1 MVIPMLSPRQRLIAG
16 IVVVVLAAVGAWALI
31 RFLSPDPP
39 RLVRMST
46 GAPDGAYHQFA
57 LKYQR
62 VLRDNGITLELQP
75 SSGSVENL
83 QRLQSGAVSVGLVQ
97 GGLGTGAS
105 TDLLADDSTTPLRA
119 LATVSHEPVWVF
131 SHSLDLTSGLG
142 ALKGKRVAVGP
153 PGSGNRQLAMQLLAI
168 YGLVDAQGRWPA
180 DTELLDLGGVAAANA
195 LQAHSID
202 AVILVAAAPAPAVAR
217 LLDNPAIRLAAL
229 DHVDGLA
236 RRFPFFQPVVL
247 KRGAIDPARDIPAR
261 DVPLLSTTANLVV
274 HDSLHPALAYLLLE
288 AARQA
293 HAPPGLFHR
302 PGDFPSPLAT
312 DYPLAEEA
320 DRYFKNGRPF
330 LQRYLPFWIANFVQR
345 LVLTLL
351 PLIAILVPVFKF
363 LPALLHWKERNR
375 LFRRYGELKFLE
387 HDMRSRT
394 LGDDEKA
401 AARQRLDAIEAEVSK
416 ARFPLDFSDR
426 VYTLRQ
432 HVDYVR
438 RRLED

>member
-1 MVIPMLSPRQRLIAG
+1 MVLPMLTPRQRLLASLAIT
-16 IVVVVLAAVGAWALI
+16 VLAAVGAWALI

-39 RLVRMST
+39 RVVQMST

-83 QRLQSGAVSVGLVQ
+83 QRLQQGRVAVGLVQ
-97 GGLGTGAS
+97 GGLGPGVQ
-105 TDLLADDSTTPLRA
+105 DPLADNADTPLRT
-119 LATVSHEPVWVF
+119 LATVSHEPLWVF
-131 SHSLDLTSGLG
+131 SHTLNLDAGLG
-142 ALKGKRVAVGP
+142 ALKGRRVAVGA
-153 PGSGNRQLAMQLLAI
+153 PGSGNRQLAMQLLAT

-180 DTELLDLGGVAAANA
+180 GTELLDLGGVAAANA
-195 LQAHSID
+195 LQAQQID
-202 AVILVAAAPAPAVAR
+202 AVILVAAAQAPAVAR
-217 LLDNPAIRLAAL
+217 LLDNPNIRLAAL
-229 DHVDGLA
+229 DHVEGLA

-247 KRGAIDPARDIPAR
+247 RRGAIDPARDIPPR
-261 DVPLLSTTANLVV
+261 DIPLLSTTANLVV
-274 HDSLHPALAYLLLE
+274 QDSLHPALCYLLLE
-288 AARQA
+288 AARAA
-293 HAPPGLFHR
+293 HAGPGLFHR
-302 PGDFPSPLAT
+302 QGEFPSPVGT
-312 DYPLAEEA
+312 DFPLAEEA

-330 LQRYLPFWIANFVQR
+330 LQRYLPFWVANFVQR

-351 PLIAILVPVFKF
+351 PLVAVLVPVFKF

-387 HDMRSRT
+387 RDIDTRT
-394 LGDDEKA
+394 LSDDEKA
-401 AARQRLDAIEAEVSK
+401 QALLRLDAIEAEIRH
-416 ARFPLDFSDR
+416 ARFALDFSDR

-438 RRLED
+438 RRLDG

>member
-1 MVIPMLSPRQRLIAG
+1 MVLPMLSPRQRLLASLAIT
-16 IVVVVLAAVGAWALI
+16 VLAAVGAWALI

-39 RLVRMST
+39 RVVQMST

-83 QRLQSGAVSVGLVQ
+83 QRLQQGRVAVGLVQ
-97 GGLGTGAS
+97 GGLGPGVQ
-105 TDLLADDSTTPLRA
+105 DPLADNADTPLRT
-119 LATVSHEPVWVF
+119 LATVSHEPLWVF
-131 SHSLDLTSGLG
+131 SHTLNLDGGLG
-142 ALKGKRVAVGP
+142 ALKGRRVAVGA
-153 PGSGNRQLAMQLLAI
+153 PGSGNRQLAMQLLAT

-180 DTELLDLGGVAAANA
+180 GTELLDLGGVAAANA
-195 LQAHSID
+195 LQAQQID
-202 AVILVAAAPAPAVAR
+202 AVILVAAAQAPAVAR
-217 LLDNPAIRLAAL
+217 LLDKPNIRLAAL
-229 DHVDGLA
+229 DHVEGLA

-247 KRGAIDPARDIPAR
+247 RRGAIDPARDIPPR
-261 DVPLLSTTANLVV
+261 DIPLLSTTANLVV
-274 HDSLHPALAYLLLE
+274 QDSLHPALGYLLLE
-288 AARQA
+288 AARA
-293 HAPPGLFHR
+293 THAGPGLFHR
-302 PGDFPSPLAT
+302 QGEFPSPVGT
-312 DYPLAEEA
+312 DFPLAEEA

-330 LQRYLPFWIANFVQR
+330 LQRYLPFWVANFVQR

-351 PLIAILVPVFKF
+351 PLVAILVPVFKF

-387 HDMRSRT
+387 RDIDTRT
-394 LGDDEKA
+394 LSDDEKA
-401 AARQRLDAIEAEVSK
+401 QALLRLDAIEAEIRH
-416 ARFPLDFSDR
+416 ARFALDFSDR

-438 RRLED
+438 RRLDG

>member
-1 MVIPMLSPRQRLIAG
+1 MVLPMLTPRQRLLASLAIT
-16 IVVVVLAAVGAWALI
+16 VLAAVGAWALI

-39 RLVRMST
+39 RVVQMST

-83 QRLQSGAVSVGLVQ
+83 QRLQQGRVAVGLVQ
-97 GGLGTGAS
+97 GGLGPGVQ
-105 TDLLADDSTTPLRA
+105 DPLADNADTPLRT
-119 LATVSHEPVWVF
+119 LATVSHEPLWVF
-131 SHSLDLTSGLG
+131 SHTLNLDGGLG
-142 ALKGKRVAVGP
+142 ALKRRRVAVGA
-153 PGSGNRQLAMQLLAI
+153 PGSGNRQLAMQLLAT

-180 DTELLDLGGVAAANA
+180 GTELLDLGGVAAANA
-195 LQAHSID
+195 LQAQQID
-202 AVILVAAAPAPAVAR
+202 AVILVAAAQAPAVAR
-217 LLDNPAIRLAAL
+217 LLDNPNIRLAAL
-229 DHVDGLA
+229 DHVEGLA

-247 KRGAIDPARDIPAR
+247 RRGAIDPARDIPPR
-261 DVPLLSTTANLVV
+261 DIPLLSTTANLVV
-274 HDSLHPALAYLLLE
+274 QDSLHPALGYLLLE
-288 AARQA
+288 AARA
-293 HAPPGLFHR
+293 THAGPGLFHR
-302 PGDFPSPLAT
+302 QGEFPSPVGT
-312 DYPLAEEA
+312 DFPLAEEA

-330 LQRYLPFWIANFVQR
+330 LQRYLPFWVANFVQR

-351 PLIAILVPVFKF
+351 PLVAILVPVFKF

-387 HDMRSRT
+387 RDIDTRT
-394 LGDDEKA
+394 LSDDEKA
-401 AARQRLDAIEAEVSK
+401 QALLRLDAIEAEIRH
-416 ARFPLDFSDR
+416 ARFALDFSDR

-438 RRLED
+438 RRLDG

>member
-1 MVIPMLSPRQRLIAG
+1 MVLPMLSPRQRLLASLAIT
-16 IVVVVLAAVGAWALI
+16 VLAAVGAWALI

-39 RLVRMST
+39 RVVQMST

-83 QRLQSGAVSVGLVQ
+83 QRLQQGRVAVGLVQ
-97 GGLGTGAS
+97 GGLGPGVQ
-105 TDLLADDSTTPLRA
+105 DPLADNADTPLRT
-119 LATVSHEPVWVF
+119 LATVSHEPLWVF
-131 SHSLDLTSGLG
+131 SHTLNLDAGLG
-142 ALKGKRVAVGP
+142 ALKGRRVAVGA
-153 PGSGNRQLAMQLLAI
+153 PGSGNRQLAMQLLAT

-180 DTELLDLGGVAAANA
+180 GTELLDLGGVAAANA
-195 LQAHSID
+195 LQAQQID
-202 AVILVAAAPAPAVAR
+202 AVILVAAAQAPAVAR
-217 LLDNPAIRLAAL
+217 LLDNPNIRLAAL
-229 DHVDGLA
+229 DHVEGLA

-247 KRGAIDPARDIPAR
+247 RRGAIDPARDIPPR
-261 DVPLLSTTANLVV
+261 DIPLLSTTANLVV
-274 HDSLHPALAYLLLE
+274 QDSLHPALGYLLLE
-288 AARQA
+288 AARA
-293 HAPPGLFHR
+293 THAGPGLFHR
-302 PGDFPSPLAT
+302 QGEFPSPVGT
-312 DYPLAEEA
+312 DFPLAEEA

-330 LQRYLPFWIANFVQR
+330 LQRYLPFWVANFVQR

-351 PLIAILVPVFKF
+351 PLVAILVPVFKF

-387 HDMRSRT
+387 RDIDTHT
-394 LGDDEKA
+394 LSDDEKA
-401 AARQRLDAIEAEVSK
+401 QALLRLDAIEAEIRH
-416 ARFPLDFSDR
+416 ARFALDFSDR

-438 RRLED
+438 RRLDG

>member
-1 MVIPMLSPRQRLIAG
+1 MVLPMLSLRQRLLASLAIT
-16 IVVVVLAAVGAWALI
+16 VLAAVGAWALI

-39 RLVRMST
+39 RVVQMST

-83 QRLQSGAVSVGLVQ
+83 QRLQQGRVAVGLVQ
-97 GGLGTGAS
+97 GGLGPGVQ
-105 TDLLADDSTTPLRA
+105 DPLADNADTPLRT
-119 LATVSHEPVWVF
+119 LATVSHEPLWVF
-131 SHSLDLTSGLG
+131 SHTLNLDGGLG
-142 ALKGKRVAVGP
+142 ALKGRRVAVGA
-153 PGSGNRQLAMQLLAI
+153 PGSGNRQLAMQLLAT

-180 DTELLDLGGVAAANA
+180 GTELLDLGGVAAANA
-195 LQAHSID
+195 LQAQQID
-202 AVILVAAAPAPAVAR
+202 AVILVAAAQAPAVAR
-217 LLDNPAIRLAAL
+217 LLDNPNIRLAAL
-229 DHVDGLA
+229 DHVEGLA

-247 KRGAIDPARDIPAR
+247 RRGAIDPARDIPPR
-261 DVPLLSTTANLVV
+261 DIPLLSTTANLVV
-274 HDSLHPALAYLLLE
+274 QDSLHPALGYLLLE
-288 AARQA
+288 AARAA
-293 HAPPGLFHR
+293 HAGPGLFHR
-302 PGDFPSPLAT
+302 QGEFPSPAGT
-312 DYPLAEEA
+312 DFPLAEEA

-330 LQRYLPFWIANFVQR
+330 LQRYLPFWVANFVQR

-351 PLIAILVPVFKF
+351 PLVAILVPVFKF

-387 HDMRSRT
+387 RDIDTRT
-394 LGDDEKA
+394 LSDDEKA
-401 AARQRLDAIEAEVSK
+401 QALLRLDAIEAEIRH
-416 ARFPLDFSDR
+416 ARFALDFSDR

-438 RRLED
+438 RRLDG

>member
-1 MVIPMLSPRQRLIAG
+1 VSIWLLSPRQRLVAG
-16 IVVVVLAAVGAWALI
+16 LLVVVLAAAGAWALI

-39 RLVRMST
+39 RTVRMST

-62 VLRDNGITLELQP
+62 VLRDNGIRLDLQP

-83 QRLQSGAVSVGLVQ
+83 QRLLDATVSVGLVQ
-97 GGLGTGAS
+97 GGLGAVTV
-105 TDLLADDSTTPLRA
+105 DPLAETESTPLRS
-119 LATVSHEPVWVF
+119 LATVAHEPLWIF
-131 SHSLDLTSGLG
+131 SHTQDLTTGLG
-142 ALKGKRVAVGP
+142 ALKGKRVAIGP
-153 PGSGNRQLAMQLLAI
+153 PGSGNRKLAMQLLTV
-168 YGLVDAQGRWPA
+168 YGLVDAQGRWPTG
-180 DTELLDLGGVAAANA
+180 TELLDLGGVAAATA
-195 LQAHSID
+195 LQARTID
-202 AVILVAAAPAPAVAR
+202 AAIIVATAQAPAVAR
-217 LLDNPAIRLAAL
+217 LLDNPGMRLAAL

-288 AARQA
+288 AARQT

-302 PGDFPSPLAT
+302 PGEFPSPVAT
-312 DYPLAEEA
+312 DFPLAEEA

-330 LQRYLPFWIANFVQR
+330 LQRYLPFWMANFVQR
-345 LVLTLL
+345 LALTLL
-351 PLIAILVPVFKF
+351 PLIALLVPLFKF
-363 LPALLHWKERNR
+363 LPALLQWKERNR
-375 LFRRYGELKFLE
+375 LYRRYGELKFLE
-387 HDMRSRT
+387 HDIASRT
-394 LGDDEKA
+394 LSDEEKA
-401 AARQRLDAIEAEVSK
+401 GARQRLDAIEAEVSK

-438 RRLED
+438 RRLES

>member
-1 MVIPMLSPRQRLIAG
+1 MVLPMLSPRQRLLASLAIT
-16 IVVVVLAAVGAWALI
+16 VLAAVGAWALI

-39 RLVRMST
+39 RVVQMST

-83 QRLQSGAVSVGLVQ
+83 QRLQQGRVAVGLVQ
-97 GGLGTGAS
+97 GGLGPGVQ
-105 TDLLADDSTTPLRA
+105 DPLADNADTPLRT
-119 LATVSHEPVWVF
+119 LATVSHEPLWVF
-131 SHSLDLTSGLG
+131 SHTLNLDGGLG
-142 ALKGKRVAVGP
+142 ALKGRRVAVGA
-153 PGSGNRQLAMQLLAI
+153 PGSGNRQLAMQLLAT

-180 DTELLDLGGVAAANA
+180 GTELLDLGGVAAANA
-195 LQAHSID
+195 LQAQQID
-202 AVILVAAAPAPAVAR
+202 AVILVAAAQAPAVAR
-217 LLDNPAIRLAAL
+217 LLDNPNIRLAAL
-229 DHVDGLA
+229 DHVEGLA

-247 KRGAIDPARDIPAR
+247 RRGAIDPARDIPPR
-261 DVPLLSTTANLVV
+261 DIPLLSTTANLVV
-274 HDSLHPALAYLLLE
+274 QDSLHPALGYLLLE
-288 AARQA
+288 AARA
-293 HAPPGLFHR
+293 THAGPGLFHR
-302 PGDFPSPLAT
+302 QGEFPSPVGT
-312 DYPLAEEA
+312 DFPLAEEA

-330 LQRYLPFWIANFVQR
+330 LQRYLPFWVANFVQR

-351 PLIAILVPVFKF
+351 PLVAILVPVFKF

-387 HDMRSRT
+387 RDIDTRT
-394 LGDDEKA
+394 LSDDEKA
-401 AARQRLDAIEAEVSK
+401 QALLRLDAIEAEIRH
-416 ARFPLDFSDR
+416 ARFALDFSDR

-438 RRLED
+438 RRLDG

>member
-1 MVIPMLSPRQRLIAG
+1 MVLPMLSLRQRLLASLAIT
-16 IVVVVLAAVGAWALI
+16 VLAAVGAWALI

-39 RLVRMST
+39 RVVQMST

-83 QRLQSGAVSVGLVQ
+83 QRLQQGRVAVGLVQ
-97 GGLGTGAS
+97 GGLGPGVQ
-105 TDLLADDSTTPLRA
+105 DPLADNADTPLRT
-119 LATVSHEPVWVF
+119 LATVSHEPLWVF
-131 SHSLDLTSGLG
+131 SHTLNLDGGLG
-142 ALKGKRVAVGP
+142 ALKGRRVAVGA
-153 PGSGNRQLAMQLLAI
+153 PGSGNRQLAMQLLAT

-180 DTELLDLGGVAAANA
+180 GTELLDLGGVAAANA
-195 LQAHSID
+195 LQAQQID
-202 AVILVAAAPAPAVAR
+202 AVILVAAAQAPAVAR
-217 LLDNPAIRLAAL
+217 LLDNPNIRLAAL
-229 DHVDGLA
+229 DHVEGLA

-247 KRGAIDPARDIPAR
+247 RRGAIDPARDIPPR
-261 DVPLLSTTANLVV
+261 DIPLLSTTANLVV
-274 HDSLHPALAYLLLE
+274 QDSLHPALGYLLLE
-288 AARQA
+288 AARAA
-293 HAPPGLFHR
+293 HAGPGLFHR
-302 PGDFPSPLAT
+302 QGEFPSPVGT
-312 DYPLAEEA
+312 DFPLAEEA

-330 LQRYLPFWIANFVQR
+330 LQRYLPFWVANFVQR

-351 PLIAILVPVFKF
+351 PLVAILVPVFKF

-387 HDMRSRT
+387 RDIDTRT
-394 LGDDEKA
+394 LSDDEKA
-401 AARQRLDAIEAEVSK
+401 QALLRLDAIEAEIRH
-416 ARFPLDFSDR
+416 ARFALDFSDR

-438 RRLED
+438 RRLDG

>member
-1 MVIPMLSPRQRLIAG
+1 MVLPMLSPRQRLLASLAIT
-16 IVVVVLAAVGAWALI
+16 VLAAVGAWALI

-39 RLVRMST
+39 RVVQMST

-83 QRLQSGAVSVGLVQ
+83 QRLQQGRVAVGLVQ
-97 GGLGTGAS
+97 GGLGPGVQ
-105 TDLLADDSTTPLRA
+105 DPLADNADTPLRT
-119 LATVSHEPVWVF
+119 LATVSHEPLWVF
-131 SHSLDLTSGLG
+131 SHTLNLDGGLG
-142 ALKGKRVAVGP
+142 ALKRRRVAVGA
-153 PGSGNRQLAMQLLAI
+153 PGSGNRQLAMQLLAT

-180 DTELLDLGGVAAANA
+180 GTELLDLGGVAAANA
-195 LQAHSID
+195 LQAQQID
-202 AVILVAAAPAPAVAR
+202 AVILVAAAQAPAVAR
-217 LLDNPAIRLAAL
+217 LLDNPNIRLAAL
-229 DHVDGLA
+229 DHVEGLA

-247 KRGAIDPARDIPAR
+247 RRGAIDPARDIPPR
-261 DVPLLSTTANLVV
+261 DIPLLSTTANLVV
-274 HDSLHPALAYLLLE
+274 QDSLHPALGYLLLE
-288 AARQA
+288 AARA
-293 HAPPGLFHR
+293 THAGPGLFHR
-302 PGDFPSPLAT
+302 QGEFPSPVGT
-312 DYPLAEEA
+312 DFPLAEEA

-330 LQRYLPFWIANFVQR
+330 LQRYLPFWVANFVQR

-351 PLIAILVPVFKF
+351 PLVAILVPVFKF

-387 HDMRSRT
+387 RDIDTRT
-394 LGDDEKA
+394 LSDDEKA
-401 AARQRLDAIEAEVSK
+401 QALLRLDAIEAEIRH
-416 ARFPLDFSDR
+416 ARFALDFSDR

-438 RRLED
+438 RRLDG